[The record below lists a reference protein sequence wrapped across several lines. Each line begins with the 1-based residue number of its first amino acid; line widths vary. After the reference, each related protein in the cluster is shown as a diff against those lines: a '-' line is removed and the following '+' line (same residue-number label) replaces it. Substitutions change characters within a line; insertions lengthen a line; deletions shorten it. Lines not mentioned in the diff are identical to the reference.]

1 MGPASDRAQALAT
14 PGKHL
19 IVLQSDFKS
28 FIAPHTSY
36 DRVVA
41 KFVALKETGN
51 VRKSCSGEASEATR
65 LNSLAISTLRCYE
78 PGHNIGGAEV
88 SIMSTDAVNRQHAN
102 SEYS

>member
-41 KFVALKETGN
+41 RFVALKETGN
-51 VRKSCSGEASEATR
+51 VRKSRGGEASDAAR

-78 PGHNIGGAEV
+78 REHNIDSAEV
-88 SIMSTDAVNRQHAN
+88 SIMSMDAVNWQHAKPVF
-102 SEYS
+102 S

>member
-41 KFVALKETGN
+41 RFVALKETGN
-51 VRKSCSGEASEATR
+51 VRKSCSGEASEATH

-88 SIMSTDAVNRQHAN
+88 SIMSMDAVNRQHAKRVF
-102 SEYS
+102 S